1 MRDMILAAVVTAF
14 VFFPVGRGRAQS
26 NALECGILIAPNV
39 ARSVTVTR
47 SGVLLTSLT
56 IPKGTILCAS
66 YDEPPTFISAGRW
79 EFFGDFVLRAQPASE
94 PPPAGMRRV
103 EQMMRQAPLVLT
115 VQKATVLIEN

>member
-1 MRDMILAAVVTAF
+1 MTNSVQNATVDAPGCPRTRVERVELA
-14 VFFPVGRGRAQS
+14 
-26 NALECGILIAPNV
+26 
-39 ARSVTVTR
+39 ARSVHR
-47 SGVLLTSLT
+47 H
-56 IPKGTILCAS
+56 PKRCTTDFAHDSERTILCAS

-115 VQKATVLIEN
+115 VQKATVLIENVER